1 MRIMLEIAFMVA
13 THLAMRRPWAM
24 PWALMVNRMI
34 ASSMVNN
41 VILEL
46 DVLGFRQLP
55 AWDAPDDQGH
65 PDRSTVDD

>member
-1 MRIMLEIAFMVA
+1 
-13 THLAMRRPWAM
+13 
-24 PWALMVNRMI
+24 
-34 ASSMVNN
+34 MVNN

-65 PDRSTVDD
+65 PDRSTVLYDVVEMRDIRRMHIFFADTGRIDFY